1 MCGRFRLGK
10 GREALK
16 KFFGAELETDWDPRY
31 NVAPGQSVV
40 TVRQDAAQPVRRLS
54 LMRWGLIPFWAKEAA
69 IGYKMI
75 NARSETIA
83 DKPAFREPL
92 KSRRCLIAADGFYEW
107 KKLEKTKQPY
117 CFTMSDDALFAFAG
131 IWDRWK
137 SPEGGTVETCSI
149 LTTSAN
155 DLVRDV
161 HDRMPVILP
170 PESFDL
176 WLDPGFTTREGI
188 VELLK
193 PFAAGAMKKYPVSTR
208 VNSVKNDDEDCAART
223 GAAGA

>member
-16 KFFGAELETDWDPRY
+16 KFFAAEIDGDWDPRY
-31 NVAPGQSVV
+31 NVAPGQNVA
-40 TVRQDAAQPVRRLS
+40 TVRQDPAQPVRRLS

-75 NARSETIA
+75 NARSETVA
-83 DKPAFREPL
+83 EKPAYRDAL

-107 KKLEKTKQPY
+107 QKLGKAKQPY
-117 CFTMSDDALFAFAG
+117 CFTTAEEGIFAFAG

-137 SPEGGTVETCSI
+137 SPEGQTIETCSI

-161 HDRMPVILP
+161 HYRMPVILP

-176 WLDPGFTTREGI
+176 WLDPGFTNREGI

-193 PFAAGAMKKYPVSTR
+193 PFAAGAMKKYPISTR
-208 VNSVKNDDEDCAART
+208 VNSVKNDDEECAARVE
-223 GAAGA
+223 AAGA